1 MMTTLSA
8 YEGIEGRAGDQSQS
22 TILVCD
28 DEDVIRDVVVR
39 YLEHE
44 GMRALQATDGERAKK

>member
-1 MMTTLSA
+1 MATLTA
-8 YEGIEGRAGDQSQS
+8 YQGIKGRTGDQFQS

-44 GMRALQATDGERAKK
+44 GMRALQAED